1 MQVNSAQDYLTAQKR
16 RIVAAAFAIT
26 PHPAQRRYNY
36 DYVSMLANKATQYN
50 KVAYPQTLSVAVG
63 STPGGV
69 YSAAGA
75 LTTVRTQANRPVVN
89 DCVNCPAVV
98 VNSAA
103 AGSLI

>member
-16 RIVAAAFAIT
+16 RVIAAAFAIT

-50 KVAYPQTLSVAVG
+50 KVPYPQTLSLIAG
-63 STPGGV
+63 SVPGGV
-69 YSAAGA
+69 YNAAGA
-75 LTTVRTQANRPVVN
+75 LIAPTQSTRPVVSS
-89 DCVNCPAVV
+89 CANCPAVV
-98 VNSAA
+98 VNSAV